1 MESTQKHFL
10 IDNFLTSLVCK
21 DRQKTVR
28 NNQCMT
34 CSGDADTFTDELSV
48 KEYRIS
54 GMCQSCQ
61 DKVFVD
67 LQKDVKTSSGMVL
80 WKTVSGICFIF
91 I

>member
-1 MESTQKHFL
+1 VAWSNPGYLIKMIIYKGAVKMESTQKHFL

-67 LQKDVKTSSGMVL
+67 L
-80 WKTVSGICFIF
+80 
-91 I
+91 